1 MWNLHCHLDGVCNAN
16 SFFSYSNC
24 SEGAVSGKPPKQS
37 KGSYVNIGLLN
48 DCLVDKILTPGL
60 RVTVKLE
67 PNQDLKSKKIR
78 GKIVSPVQPRLET
91 GIYWGYT
98 VRIAKSF
105 SEIFTKSTYE
115 NGYDMSVGTSDKG
128 KSLHTIELK
137 SLKFNHA
144 LIVYGGVM
152 GLEAALENDDQL
164 DADDPSLLFD
174 EYLNVAPN
182 QGKFKMNFFVWRVI
196 FFYCF

>member
-1 MWNLHCHLDGVCNAN
+1 M
-16 SFFSYSNC
+16 
-24 SEGAVSGKPPKQS
+24 
-37 KGSYVNIGLLN
+37 
-48 DCLVDKILTPGL
+48 DKILTPGL

-67 PNQDLKSKKIR
+67 PNQDLKAKKIR

-105 SEIFTKSTYE
+105 SDIFTKSAYE
-115 NGYDMSVGTSDKG
+115 NGYDLTVGTSDKG
-128 KSLHTIELK
+128 KSLHAIESK

-164 DADDPSLLFD
+164 NNADDPSLLFD

-182 QGKFKMNFFVWRVI
+182 QGI
-196 FFYCF
+196 

>member
-1 MWNLHCHLDGVCNAN
+1 MECDFNFVVIFLFRPSVICR
-16 SFFSYSNC
+16 
-24 SEGAVSGKPPKQS
+24 EGAVSGKPPKQS

-78 GKIVSPVQPRLET
+78 GKIVSPLQPRLET

-105 SEIFTKSTYE
+105 SDIFTNSAYE
-115 NGYDMSVGTSDKG
+115 NGYDLTVGTSDKG
-128 KSLHTIELK
+128 NSLHAIESK

-182 QGKFKMNFFVWRVI
+182 QGIQK
-196 FFYCF
+196 

>member
-1 MWNLHCHLDGVCNAN
+1 M
-16 SFFSYSNC
+16 
-24 SEGAVSGKPPKQS
+24 VSGKPPKQS

-105 SEIFTKSTYE
+105 SDIFTNSAYE
-115 NGYDMSVGTSDKG
+115 NGYDLTVGTSDQG
-128 KSLHTIELK
+128 KNLHTIESK
-137 SLKFNHA
+137 SLKFKHA

-182 QGKFKMNFFVWRVI
+182 QGIYRIQKCTFFGW
-196 FFYCF
+196 